1 MKKAVFVR
9 AATACWIC
17 RTCTQA
23 LYTGLV
29 HTGQALRRCKKVYP
43 KPAGATYRD
52 VKSQNE
58 FLLKVVFYGKGNYVY
73 HRNCIR
79 AAHGVNT
86 QRLARLR
93 KAVQVQSSEPI
104 EYLPKQTVLQCQR
117 RSDVVLPLHCDQAT
131 STWLHSRRED
141 ALILFRKQ
149 PTRHGKARK
158 QSNHSK
164 SNVF

>member
-1 MKKAVFVR
+1 MRLGHREMKKAVFVR

-104 EYLPKQTVLQCQR
+104 EYLPKQTVYNANAALTLFCR
-117 RSDVVLPLHCDQAT
+117 CTVIKRQALGYT
-131 STWLHSRRED
+131 PGAKML
-141 ALILFRKQ
+141 
-149 PTRHGKARK
+149 
-158 QSNHSK
+158 
-164 SNVF
+164 